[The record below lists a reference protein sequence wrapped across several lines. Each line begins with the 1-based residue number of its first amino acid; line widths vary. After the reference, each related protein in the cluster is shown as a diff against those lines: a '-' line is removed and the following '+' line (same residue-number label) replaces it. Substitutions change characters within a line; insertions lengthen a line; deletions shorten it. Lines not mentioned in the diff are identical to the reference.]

1 MSRKMIAMALCAT
14 ALLFATRC
22 NIPTLLLT
30 PAPTSSA
37 TLPVAFATTPEPTAT
52 RTPRPSLTP
61 LETPGKVERD
71 VTYCTIDGVALKLDL
86 YFPSQATGKPLPV
99 AINLHGG
106 SWSAGD
112 KQNSD
117 TAVDIPVLVER
128 GYLVV
133 AVNYRHA
140 PAYKFPA
147 QIQDVKCA
155 VRFLRANAA
164 KFGLDANRIGAW
176 GCSAGGHLVSLLGVT
191 DKSTGWDNVGEYKD
205 QSSRIQA
212 AVPLCAPSDITLYD
226 IIARGDMLKRVFG
239 SDTGVN
245 PNLLRASPVT
255 FVTKDDPPFLIFQG
269 DKDNVISLKHGTR
282 LYEKL
287 IAVGVSAKLVT
298 VKNGTHC
305 LPPEPGMS
313 PTREEIS
320 QMIADFFDQKLRR

>member
-1 MSRKMIAMALCAT
+1 MSRKIITTILFAHT
-14 ALLFATRC
+14 LLFATHC
-22 NIPTLLLT
+22 NIPTLLLA
-30 PAPTSSA
+30 PAPTSTA
-37 TLPVAFATTPEPTAT
+37 TPPVAFATTPEPTDT
-52 RTPRPSLTP
+52 RTPRPTPTP
-61 LETPGKVERD
+61 LDVPSKVERD
-71 VTYCTIDGVALKLDL
+71 VTYCTIDNVALKLDL
-86 YFPSQATGKPLPV
+86 YFPSQTTGKPLPV

-117 TAVDIPVLVER
+117 SAVDIPVLVER

-133 AVNYRHA
+133 GVNYRLA
-140 PAYKFPA
+140 PTYKFPA
-147 QIQDVKCA
+147 QIEDVKCA

-164 KFGLDANRIGAW
+164 KYSLDANRIGAW

-191 DKSTGWDNVGEYKD
+191 DKSASWDNVGEYKD

-212 AVPLCAPSDITLYD
+212 AVPLCAPSDLTLYD
-226 IIARGDMLKRVFG
+226 IITRADMLKRVFG

-245 PNLLRASPVT
+245 PSLLRGSPIT

-269 DKDNVISLKHGTR
+269 DKDIVISLKHGAE
-282 LYEKL
+282 LYGKL
-287 IAVGVSAKLVT
+287 IAAGASAKLVT

-305 LPPEPGMS
+305 LPPELGMS

-320 QMIADFFDQKLRR
+320 QMIADFFDQTLRK